1 MDLDVLFLGTAGSHP
16 TAGRN
21 TSATLL
27 RRGGERIL
35 VDCGEGTQRRLMQS
49 VAGFGDIGTILLT
62 HGHGDHYLG
71 LPGMLR
77 TWALR
82 DRDVPLALYGPPG
95 TRALMR
101 TLEPLVGRL
110 PFPLAVVEIE
120 PGGEVLG
127 DGYRF
132 EASPA
137 VHRGISLSW
146 TLAEDERPGRF
157 DVDEARR
164 RGVPEGPLYGRLQR
178 GEDVQLDD
186 GTVVRAAE
194 LVGEARRG
202 RRIVLSGDTRPCDAV
217 LAAALGADLLIH
229 EATFLHEDRAR
240 ARETQHSTAEEAAR
254 LALEARR
261 RAARPAAPLA
271 ALPRPRGARRGARG
285 VRADGG
291 AARSRPHRR
300 AVPGARRAA
309 ARARRRARGGGGAG
323 AGAGRRV
330 TVPRCRVW
338 SRSANPE
345 VPTCR

>member
-146 TLAEDERPGRF
+146 SLAEDERPGRF

-178 GEDVQLDD
+178 GEDVHLDD

-254 LALEARR
+254 LALEADVALLALQHLSPRYPA
-261 RAARPAAPLA
+261 RAVRDEARAVFARTVVPRDLDRIVVPFPERGEPQLERAGGREGAEAQAEAP
-271 ALPRPRGARRGARG
+271 
-285 VRADGG
+285 ADG
-291 AARSRPHRR
+291 
-300 AVPGARRAA
+300 
-309 ARARRRARGGGGAG
+309 
-323 AGAGRRV
+323 
-330 TVPRCRVW
+330 
-338 SRSANPE
+338 
-345 VPTCR
+345 

>member
-82 DRDVPLALYGPPG
+82 ERDVPLALYGPPG

-110 PFPLAVVEIE
+110 PVPAGRRRDRARRRGARRRLPL
-120 PGGEVLG
+120 
-127 DGYRF
+127 
-132 EASPA
+132 
-137 VHRGISLSW
+137 RGVAGRA
-146 TLAEDERPGRF
+146 TAALAGLDARRRTSGPGRF

-164 RGVPEGPLYGRLQR
+164 ARRARGAA
-178 GEDVQLDD
+178 
-186 GTVVRAAE
+186 VRAAA
-194 LVGEARRG
+194 ARGGRATG
-202 RRIVLSGDTRPCDAV
+202 RR
-217 LAAALGADLLIH
+217 H
-229 EATFLHEDRAR
+229 
-240 ARETQHSTAEEAAR
+240 
-254 LALEARR
+254 
-261 RAARPAAPLA
+261 
-271 ALPRPRGARRGARG
+271 
-285 VRADGG
+285 GG
-291 AARSRPHRR
+291 
-300 AVPGARRAA
+300 
-309 ARARRRARGGGGAG
+309 ARRRARGRGRGA
-323 AGAGRRV
+323 AAASCCPATRGRA
-330 TVPRCRVW
+330 TPC
-338 SRSANPE
+338 SPPRSA
-345 VPTCR
+345 PTC